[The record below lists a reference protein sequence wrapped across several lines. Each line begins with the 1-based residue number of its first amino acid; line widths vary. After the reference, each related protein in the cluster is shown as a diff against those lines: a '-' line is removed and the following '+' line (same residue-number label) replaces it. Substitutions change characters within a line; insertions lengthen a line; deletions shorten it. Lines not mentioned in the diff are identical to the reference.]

1 VNEMPR
7 KEQSVII
14 RLGLDDTDHPE
25 IGCTTERMNELVD
38 IILSRIDSELIE
50 RRLVRLWPFAT
61 RRTRGNGALGAIFM
75 IHMEE
80 IEELYSIC
88 SGWFS
93 ELCEEIERYPETEFD
108 PSPCL
113 VISESEVSDEWY
125 WTSVRGEVDCDK
137 RMLDVQDAGCTVLVG
152 ESHWGVVGASAAISW
167 VPGTF
172 SSWELIAW
180 RSEEKIGTER
190 QVSETAVSCMGSLH
204 PGAFVNRDP
213 TKGRGLIAPR
223 TPCPVLYG
231 IRGSCSEDV
240 ERAHE
245 WLQKRTDIEQCSC
258 SAIHRT
264 NQLSDDHIES
274 SSSGTVISTPETTK
288 GGHAMIGAITPDG
301 RFNLVAFSEGGP
313 VNRLLRSLIPG
324 DQISWTGLASPD
336 GSFHLEKLRADKT
349 SPRITG
355 RPICCSKTMRSKG
368 KGQGMKCNSCGRMR
382 HKYWLCN
389 GMEGNYVAPIGRW
402 VEPSPS
408 NRRHLARPVSLMQ

>member
-1 VNEMPR
+1 MPQ
-7 KEQSVII
+7 KDQSVII

-38 IILSRIDSELIE
+38 KIFSSIDSELIE

-61 RRTRGNGALGAIFM
+61 RRTRGNGALGTIFS
-75 IHMEE
+75 ISEND
-80 IEELYSIC
+80 IGELYSIC
-88 SGWFS
+88 SSWFS
-93 ELCEEIERYPETEFD
+93 ELCAEIERYPETEFA

-113 VISESEVSDEWY
+113 VISESEVTEEWY
-125 WTSVRGEVDCDK
+125 WTSVRGEVNCDK
-137 RMLDVQDAGCTVLVG
+137 RLLDVEDSGCTVLVG

-167 VPGTF
+167 LPEKY

-180 RSEEKIGTER
+180 RKEEKIGTER
-190 QVSETAVSCMGSLH
+190 QVSEAAVICMGSLH

-213 TKGRGLIAPR
+213 TKGRGLIAPS

-245 WLQKRTDIEQCSC
+245 WLQKRADIEQCSC
-258 SAIHRT
+258 FASHRT

-274 SSSGTVISTPETTK
+274 FTSGTVTTIPK
-288 GGHAMIGAITPDG
+288 TTRGGHALIGTITADG
-301 RFNLVAFSEGGP
+301 PFSLVAFSEGGP
-313 VNRLLRSLIPG
+313 VNRVLRSLIPG
-324 DQISWTGLASPD
+324 DQISWTGLVSPD
-336 GSFHLEKLRADKT
+336 DSVHLEKLRVDIAG
-349 SPRITG
+349 PRISG
-355 RPICCSKTMRSKG
+355 RPVCCSKTMRSQG
-368 KGQGMKCNSCGRMR
+368 KGQGMKCTSCGTME

-389 GMEGNYVAPIGRW
+389 APERILGDGAGEW
-402 VEPSPS
+402 VEPTPS